1 MEKIIDYINGEL
13 PEKEK
18 QAFEERLA
26 RDAGFRA
33 AYEEEKALWSLMGR
47 IEAPAAD
54 EKIKSRFLDTLQVY
68 KEAAAPRPGFLSKLK
83 ELWSFQPRL
92 RMAYALLL
100 MCVGLGTG
108 LYINKKNPTEM
119 ARMSSEI
126 SEMKQMMVLSLIENP
141 SATERI
147 RAVSMTQEIRS
158 VDDKVIE
165 ALLSTLNQDPND
177 NVRLMTLEALTEMAG
192 NPKVREGLVQS
203 IVTQTSPIMQSAM
216 ADVMLKLQEKSS
228 VKPLQKMLHREDL
241 NSTVKDKVEQTI
253 QKILI

>member
-18 QAFEERLA
+18 RDFEERLA
-26 RDAGFRA
+26 HDPELRA
-33 AYEEEKALWSLMGR
+33 AYEEEKALWNLMGAV
-47 IEAPAAD
+47 EAPLVED
-54 EKIKSRFLDTLQVY
+54 KLKSRFMDSLQVY
-68 KEAAAPRPGFLSKLK
+68 KEAAQPRPGFLARLK
-83 ELWSFQPRL
+83 ELWNFQPQL
-92 RMAYALLL
+92 KLSYALLML
-100 MCVGLGTG
+100 CVGLGMG
-108 LYINKKNPTEM
+108 LYFNSKNHGEI
-119 ARMSSEI
+119 ARMSSEV

-147 RAVSMTQEIRS
+147 RAVSMTNEIRN
-158 VDDKVIE
+158 VDDPVID
-165 ALLSTLNQDPND
+165 ALLSTLNHDPND
-177 NVRLMTLEALTEMAG
+177 NVRLMTLEALTELAD

-228 VKPLQKMLHREDL
+228 VKPLKKMLKQDDL